1 MFGRLS
7 IAGLL
12 RLMLIVIA
20 AGLIGI
26 QTLRWEQRTVF
37 VFANAVEPGTSITA
51 EMLSTASFPKAASF
65 PGLVDDP
72 AAIVGSVAAVA
83 IPANIPLQR
92 SFFSARCNPVGLG
105 SDPNFPYATLED
117 LPKRKY
123 AFPIDLRQTAGLV
136 GLGDYVDIAWRPPAQ
151 GGIGAR
157 PQFLLQRVHIVGLR
171 APDGTDAAINRG
183 GGISLPFGGGG
194 AEVSHIVIALTVEQ
208 LSTLE
213 PLNTSLIYVRADA
226 NQPLMPDVPIAS
238 TSYTQTCAEEE
249 EEPVVTPSP
258 SPGASG
264 EPSPSPSS
272 PTDST
277 LPSGWKR
284 VTLVDGAFSVGMPK
298 DPAGSTITG
307 SAAIGSSIATYRAE
321 AVNKTIF
328 EVATGTATE
337 TPASIAQIQALL
349 KLVIDEQAERFGTT
363 ASDITQ
369 AQIAGRT
376 GFSFRLAPAG
386 TGGSIGSGRV
396 AYTSEGRWILWV
408 VIAPPGN
415 SIGLAEESYLAS
427 ARIEVQ

>member
-1 MFGRLS
+1 
-7 IAGLL
+7 
-12 RLMLIVIA
+12 
-20 AGLIGI
+20 
-26 QTLRWEQRTVF
+26 
-37 VFANAVEPGTSITA
+37 
-51 EMLSTASFPKAASF
+51 
-65 PGLVDDP
+65 
-72 AAIVGSVAAVA
+72 
-83 IPANIPLQR
+83 
-92 SFFSARCNPVGLG
+92 
-105 SDPNFPYATLED
+105 
-117 LPKRKY
+117 
-123 AFPIDLRQTAGLV
+123 
-136 GLGDYVDIAWRPPAQ
+136 
-151 GGIGAR
+151 
-157 PQFLLQRVHIVGLR
+157 VHIVGLR

-194 AEVSHIVIALTVEQ
+194 TEVSHIVIALTVEQ

-213 PLNTSLIYVRADA
+213 PLNSSLIYVRADA

-249 EEPVVTPSP
+249 DPEVTPSP
-258 SPGASG
+258 SPDASG
-264 EPSPSPSS
+264 SPAPSPSS
-272 PTDST
+272 STDST

-284 VTLVDGAFSVGMPK
+284 VALVDGAFSIGMPK
-298 DPAGSTITG
+298 DPASSTATG
-307 SAAIGSSIATYRAE
+307 SAAIGASIAVYRAE
-321 AVNKTIF
+321 AANKTVF
-328 EVATGTATE
+328 EVASGKAGE

-408 VIAPPGN
+408 AIAPPGN
-415 SIGLAEESYLAS
+415 SIGLTEESYLTS